1 LAIDDLLVI
10 SDLDR
15 SIKDSIFLLLLLL
28 LLQRDF
34 LRNIHPILLS
44 DDNFDELFQ
53 DESYSALL

>member
-1 LAIDDLLVI
+1 LAIDDLVVI

-15 SIKDSIFLLLLLL
+15 SIKDSIFLLLLL

-53 DESYSALL
+53 DESYSAIL